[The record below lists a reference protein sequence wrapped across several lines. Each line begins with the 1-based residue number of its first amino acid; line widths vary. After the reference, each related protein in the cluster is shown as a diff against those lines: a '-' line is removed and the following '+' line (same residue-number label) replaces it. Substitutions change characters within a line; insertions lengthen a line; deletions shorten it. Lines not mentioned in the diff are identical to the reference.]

1 MKRQRPSLF
10 VGFRRYQRFFPFWKQ
25 KTHHNPFFRVR
36 TRSRQWWIFKLVL
49 RNKNFKKKSKTPLSA
64 RGLET
69 VRLSEETRGFSFST
83 QREEGGMRF
92 NLLLSEELTWRSC
105 CSTTRNCPYFRMR
118 LSFFLFVF
126 LVIISKRVCTVQM
139 WCCWTWV
146 IHSLRSLETR
156 THYCPSSKELR
167 GASRF
172 PLWNVIYIVALEHVH
187 LHCGG
192 FSLDGNRWL
201 YTKDK

>member
-83 QREEGGMRF
+83 QLEEGGMRF

-118 LSFFLFVF
+118 LSFFSFCLSGYYFQTSWHSADVMLLDMSYTLFKV
-126 LVIISKRVCTVQM
+126 
-139 WCCWTWV
+139 
-146 IHSLRSLETR
+146 TR
-156 THYCPSSKELR
+156 NTHTLLSIK
-167 GASRF
+167 
-172 PLWNVIYIVALEHVH
+172 
-187 LHCGG
+187 
-192 FSLDGNRWL
+192 
-201 YTKDK
+201 